1 MLIKKEVS
9 SVSDLLK
16 LTRISFSATNFAGN
30 SHDNLAEK
38 FTDSLLQTTLV
49 HLHTHGETY

>member
-9 SVSDLLK
+9 SVSDLLN